1 MMVPSSKAKYVILA
15 GGPSQHNL
23 ISLSLQIG
31 NKAPRLEVYTTC
43 QHWGTAIHTTGLYTQ
58 YWYNAIWWY
67 WIDVDSTSMIFSML
81 YSLDSHGYPETHN
94 GIVRSIAMPTLPDG
108 WCLAFNRRQPMMVN
122 VFKGNHPKNGRTLQ
136 VRVNDCRSFTQMWF
150 ENEIRM
156 DNYGLI
162 LRE

>member
-1 MMVPSSKAKYVILA
+1 MMVPSSKANYFILA
-15 GGPSQHNL
+15 GGPCQHNL

-94 GIVRSIAMPTLPDG
+94 GIARSIAMPTLPDG
-108 WCLAFNRRQPMMVN
+108 WRLAFNRRSSIN
-122 VFKGNHPKNGRTLQ
+122 WATDGECF
-136 VRVNDCRSFTQMWF
+136 
-150 ENEIRM
+150 
-156 DNYGLI
+156 
-162 LRE
+162 LREIIPKMAELFRWVVENVMVDDGW